1 MAIYNKNTGLRVR
14 SGDGSMSLTTAK
26 AMMKAGQFT
35 DAAVQTMKA
44 AGYNDAALAEI
55 YGYGKVQT
63 DEYGDTV
70 RTKLDYSPDEGV
82 FTWNGKVYGSI
93 AALANDLDAAGLSE
107 TELAQLDKKLR
118 VYGYSLG

>member
-55 YGYGKVQT
+55 YGYGEVQT
-63 DEYGDTV
+63 DEYGDTP

-93 AALANDLDAAGLSE
+93 SALANDLDAAGLSE